1 MAGKY
6 AQFEQ
11 YVLFFEDFCFITSL
25 YEFLNEKNEVK
36 NSLFNGHIEFEFSY
50 SYFKNNFLRKLEFYA
65 KNSCGVVCQ
74 SDNECDGHKT
84 LKYLQRY
91 EQFMIHMVEEEKIFY
106 KNMYVV
112 KDGKNRGHDGL
123 YFYTEGH
130 GKFKK
135 QKLVSTDGSFKLIFY

>member
-50 SYFKNNFLRKLEFYA
+50 SYFKNKFLRKLEFYA

-84 LKYLQRY
+84 LNYLKRY
-91 EQFMIHMVEEEKIFY
+91 EEFMVHMVEDEKIFY

-112 KDGKNRGHDGL
+112 KDGKN
-123 YFYTEGH
+123 
-130 GKFKK
+130 
-135 QKLVSTDGSFKLIFY
+135 TDAMMGYIFIPKDVVNLKDKSWSQRMAFLN

>member
-1 MAGKY
+1 MADKY

-25 YEFLNEKNEVK
+25 YEFLNEKNEVR

-50 SYFKNNFLRKLEFYA
+50 SYFKNKFLRKLEFYA

-74 SDNECDGHKT
+74 SDNECDGHKM

-91 EQFMIHMVEEEKIFY
+91 EQFMIHMVEKEKIFY
-106 KNMYVV
+106 KNMQVV
-112 KDGKNRGHDGL
+112 KDGKN
-123 YFYTEGH
+123 
-130 GKFKK
+130 
-135 QKLVSTDGSFKLIFY
+135 TDAMIRYIFIPKDMVDLKDKSWSQRMVYLN